1 MLSCMIDLRV
11 KLTHIDLHAKL
22 TQIEKLEALLVVAK
36 EEHARQASKHK
47 SLFHTKC
54 F

>member
-1 MLSCMIDLRV
+1 MIDLHV
-11 KLTHIDLHAKL
+11 KLTHIDSHAKL

-36 EEHARQASKHK
+36 EEHDRQASEHK
-47 SLFHTKC
+47 SLSHTKW